1 MWITEQYPSVDLAT
15 GEIVPAD
22 GAVPWPG
29 AQRDYLLVRGGVHI
43 GEVVVAQRC
52 EVDRQEVTEARLA
65 PDNSGRAAEA
75 RRGSESAGCER
86 PPSLV
91 AVRALW
97 QLARMIHRVS
107 LPTAL
112 LAAALLAPA
121 GATAQAAHHVDSAA
135 PVALYTAALGRFSWP
150 VSTRSADTQAYFDQ
164 GVKFMYAFSPADA
177 RRSFAESR
185 RHDATCAM
193 CWWGEAWSMGPYLN
207 GPMSSDDAGA
217 AHAAAARAAAVAV
230 GSGATPVERELIA
243 AMSRRYLPVHPTAGR
258 RSLDSA
264 FASAMAGVH
273 ERYPGHLAAATLYA
287 DALMLLEPRR
297 GVWPV
302 AKPSVARIH
311 GVLEHVL
318 ARDIAQ
324 PGACHLY
331 IHATETSDRVT
342 RAERCA
348 DLLRTAMPG
357 ASHLNHMPSHT
368 YNRVGRWADAV
379 RANIEAVQA
388 DGRAA
393 YGEAFAIYPAHNL
406 HMLSYSAAVDGQG
419 AVALQAAADLARM
432 MPGADGNSF
441 RALTLVRFGRFA
453 EVLELRAP
461 PTHAIHRGLWTFAMG
476 YAHLRLGRADSA
488 LGHLHQVDSLAQ
500 HTPDSVMLRQHTA
513 KRLLGVVGGIL
524 RGELAIAAGRRDE
537 GIAAL
542 EAAVTAEDGLPYDEP
557 EPLPFAA
564 RDWLGAALLDAGRA
578 ADAER
583 VYAAALE
590 DRPHNGWS
598 LFGLERSLRAQGRT
612 ADAHR
617 ARARFQQ
624 AWTRADVW
632 LRASRH

>member
-1 MWITEQYPSVDLAT
+1 
-15 GEIVPAD
+15 
-22 GAVPWPG
+22 
-29 AQRDYLLVRGGVHI
+29 
-43 GEVVVAQRC
+43 
-52 EVDRQEVTEARLA
+52 
-65 PDNSGRAAEA
+65 
-75 RRGSESAGCER
+75 
-86 PPSLV
+86 
-91 AVRALW
+91 
-97 QLARMIHRVS
+97 
-107 LPTAL
+107 
-112 LAAALLAPA
+112 
-121 GATAQAAHHVDSAA
+121 
-135 PVALYTAALGRFSWP
+135 
-150 VSTRSADTQAYFDQ
+150 
-164 GVKFMYAFSPADA
+164 
-177 RRSFAESR
+177 
-185 RHDATCAM
+185 
-193 CWWGEAWSMGPYLN
+193 MGPYLN
-207 GPMSSDDAGA
+207 GPMLPDDAGA
-217 AHAAAARAAAVAV
+217 AHAAAARATLAATAR
-230 GSGATPVERELIA
+230 ATPVERELIA
-243 AMSRRYLPVHPTAGR
+243 AMARRYAPVHPVSGR
-258 RSLDSA
+258 KSLDSA

-273 ERYPGHLAAATLYA
+273 ERHPEQLGAATLYA

-302 AKPSVARIH
+302 SKPSVARIH

-432 MPGADGNSF
+432 VPGADGNAF

-453 EVLELRAP
+453 EVLELRAR
-461 PTHAIHRGLWTFAMG
+461 PTHPIHRGLWSFAMG
-476 YAHLRLGRADSA
+476 HAHLRLGHADSA
-488 LGHLHQVDSLAQ
+488 LKHLHQIDSLVQ
-500 HTPDSVMLRQHTA
+500 HTPGHVVLRQHTA
-513 KRLLGVVGGIL
+513 RGLLGVVGGIL

-542 EAAVTAEDGLPYDEP
+542 EAAVAAEDGLQYDEP

-590 DRPHNGWS
+590 DRPNNGWS
-598 LFGLERSLRAQGRT
+598 LFGLERALRVQGRT
-612 ADAHR
+612 TDADR
-617 ARARFQQ
+617 ARASFQG
-624 AWTRADVW
+624 AWARADVW